1 MSKVA
6 ESLTARPTTTLAAE
20 KRKKRA
26 SQGFFAASF
35 ARFFRYKLNVAALV
49 VFTIISIASYSAGW
63 ISQNLLKQER
73 DQIDFE
79 LLTKGYQPPVPPGT
93 LTHILGTDELGRDIF
108 SRMLHGGQ
116 VSLSVG
122 FLVAFIAVTI
132 GTALGLMAG
141 YFGGWVDDLV
151 NLLVQT
157 ILNIPALFLLI
168 MLSVY
173 FRPDVLSLSLTIG
186 LLSWA
191 GLTRQVRGAVLSLS
205 SREYIAAA
213 RVSGASSFRIL
224 FVHMLPNVVSLM
236 LVVAGFD
243 VAGAII
249 IESGL
254 SFLGFGISVPT
265 PSWGSMLSDSQTRF
279 TSAPWMV
286 YAPALAIFITVLCVF
301 LIADGLRD
309 AFDPRLK
316 QG

>member
-6 ESLTARPTTTLAAE
+6 ESLTTRPQLTTAE
-20 KRKKRA
+20 KRFKKA
-26 SQGFFAASF
+26 SRGFFAASF

-49 VFTIISIASYSAGW
+49 LFTLIAIASYSAGW
-63 ISQNLLKQER
+63 ISENILKQER
-73 DQIDFE
+73 DQIDFD

-93 LTHILGTDELGRDIF
+93 LNHLVGTDELGRDILARLLF
-108 SRMLHGGQ
+108 GGQ
-116 VSLSVG
+116 VSLTVG
-122 FLVAFIAVTI
+122 FLVAAIAVTV
-132 GTALGLMAG
+132 GTTLGLLAG

-168 MLSVY
+168 MLSLY
-173 FRPDVLSLSLTIG
+173 FRADILSLSLTIG

-191 GLTRQVRGAVLSLS
+191 GLTRQVRGAVMSLS
-205 SREYIAAA
+205 TRDYISAA
-213 RVSGASSFRIL
+213 RVSGASNFRIL
-224 FVHMLPNVVSLM
+224 LVHMLPNVVSLM

-243 VAGAII
+243 VAGAIL

-254 SFLGFGISVPT
+254 SFLGFGIAVPI
-265 PSWGSMLSDSQTRF
+265 PSWGSMLADSQSRF

-286 YAPALAIFITVLCVF
+286 YTPALAIFLTVLCIF

>member
-6 ESLTARPTTTLAAE
+6 ESLTTRPNLASAE
-20 KRKKRA
+20 KRAKRA
-26 SQGFFAASF
+26 RQGFFAASF
-35 ARFFRYKLNVAALV
+35 ARFFRYKLNVFALTLFV
-49 VFTIISIASYSAGW
+49 VISILSYSAGW
-63 ISQNLLKQER
+63 ISQVILHQER
-73 DQIDFE
+73 DQIDFD
-79 LLTKGYQPPVPPGT
+79 LLAQGLQPPVPPGT
-93 LTHILGTDELGRDIF
+93 AGHILGTDELGRDILT
-108 SRMLHGGQ
+108 RLLAGGQ

-122 FLVAFIAVTI
+122 FLVAAIAVTV
-132 GTALGLMAG
+132 GTMLGLMAG

-205 SREYIAAA
+205 RRDYIDAA
-213 RVSGASSFRIL
+213 RVSGAGNFRIL

-254 SFLGFGISVPT
+254 SFLGFGISVPI
-265 PSWGSMLSDSQTRF
+265 PSWGSMLADSQSRF

-286 YAPALAIFITVLCVF
+286 YTPALAIFLTVLCVF

>member
-6 ESLTARPTTTLAAE
+6 DEIIVKPKVLTAEERM
-20 KRKKRA
+20 KRA
-26 SQGFFAASF
+26 SRGFFAESF
-35 ARFFRYKLNVAALV
+35 ERFFRSKMNVIALI
-49 VFTIISIASYSAGW
+49 VFALITVITYSAGW
-63 ISQNLLKQER
+63 LSSSVIKFDR
-73 DQIDFE
+73 DGIDFD
-79 LLTKGYQPPVPPGT
+79 LISKGLQPPVPPGT
-93 LTHILGTDELGRDIF
+93 LNHVLGTDELGRDVLV
-108 SRMLHGGQ
+108 RLLHGGQ
-116 VSLSVG
+116 VSLTVG
-122 FLVAFIAVTI
+122 FMVAFIAVFI
-132 GTALGLMAG
+132 GTTLGLLAG

-151 NLLVQT
+151 NGLVQT

-173 FRPDVLSLSLTIG
+173 FQPNVLSLSLTIG
-186 LLSWA
+186 LLTWA
-191 GLTRQVRGAVLSLS
+191 GLTRQVRGAVMSLS
-205 SREYIAAA
+205 QREYIASAK
-213 RVSGASSFRIL
+213 VMGASSWRII

-243 VAGAII
+243 VATAIL

-254 SFLGFGISVPT
+254 SFLGFGISVPV
-265 PSWGSMLSDSQTRF
+265 PSWGSMLADSQSRF

-286 YAPALAIFITVLCVF
+286 YTPALAIFVTVLCIF